1 MVAVSPP
8 VNPQGRSQVQIIRDN
23 TRDRVLWLATAI
35 IHWANNVREST
46 DGSKVGGHQ
55 ASSSSSAAILS
66 ALYFETLKAEDRVAI
81 KPHASPVYHAIQ
93 YLLGNLDVK
102 YLPTLREF
110 GGLQAYPSRTKD
122 PDAPDFSSGSVGLS
136 PGAVT
141 FGALVRDYLDAHNL
155 EPTSGRFF
163 AHMGDAELDEGS
175 IWETV
180 AEPAIQGLDRC
191 TWIVDLN
198 RQSLD
203 RVVPG
208 IRVARFMDMFRVN
221 GWKVV
226 VAKYGEQLTELMEL
240 PGGEALRT
248 RIDDMP
254 NPEYQAMLVAP
265 AADVRARLLETTRG
279 QRSDIERCVSD
290 FDDKELQR
298 RIAGLGGHDV
308 GTLARC
314 YEEASNA
321 DGPSVVFAYTV
332 KGWGLPIAAD
342 PANHSALLT
351 QNQFEELADHFG
363 VEPDY
368 PWDRFPDGSDESNYI
383 SHAADRLT
391 RPIVPEEPPLA
402 FNDTDL
408 GLTSAASTQE
418 SFARILL
425 EIARTS
431 PDASERIV
439 TVSPDVATSTSL
451 GSWINRTG
459 VWHHTDATD
468 FFDTETRVLKWDEG
482 PHGRHI
488 ELGLSE
494 TSLFL
499 LLGQLGLSKELSGRR
514 LVPIGTLYDPFIVRG
529 LDPLVYGV
537 YQESKFI
544 AVATPSGVTLSPE
557 GGSHQG
563 MLSPSIGME
572 LPNIR
577 YYEPTFARELEWIL
591 LESIRGIGS
600 GEGESVFLRLST
612 KVIDQ
617 SLFNDPHDDAD
628 TDALRKAVLD
638 GCYRLRTANP
648 EADAIVNLFATGV
661 MIPEALAAIPLLER
675 EGIAAN
681 VFSVTSPDMLHRR
694 IRTAEKDQVRGHDI
708 GLYDPTGLLE
718 PHEVGSPVVT
728 VIDGSPHTLAFIGSA
743 LDSPSI
749 NLGVDTF
756 GQSGSRDDLYS
767 LFGIDTDG
775 IYAAALGVVDRERRR
790 RS

>member
-1 MVAVSPP
+1 MVAVNPP
-8 VNPQGRSQVQIIRDN
+8 ARSQVQVVRDN
-23 TRDRVLWLATAI
+23 ARDRVLWLSTAI
-35 IHWANNVREST
+35 IHWANNVRESA

-55 ASSSSSAAILS
+55 ASSASSAAILS
-66 ALYFETLKAEDRVAI
+66 ALYFETLTANDRVAI
-81 KPHASPVYHAIQ
+81 KPHASPVFHAIQ

-122 PDAPDFSSGSVGLS
+122 PDKPDFSSGSVGLS

-141 FGALVRDYLDAHNL
+141 FGALVRDYLDGHGL

-180 AEPAIQGLDRC
+180 TEPAIQGLDRC

-208 IRVARFMDMFRVN
+208 IRVTRFMEMFRVN
-221 GWKVV
+221 GWNVV
-226 VAKYGEQLTELMEL
+226 VAKYGDKLTELMEL

-254 NPEYQAMLVAP
+254 NQEYQAMLVAP
-265 AADVRARLLETTRG
+265 AAEVRTRLLETTRRLRG
-279 QRSDIERCVSD
+279 DIERCVTD
-290 FDDKELQR
+290 FDDEELQR

-308 GTLARC
+308 GTLVRC
-314 YEEASNA
+314 YEEASQS

-342 PANHSALLT
+342 PGNHSAFVT
-351 QNQFEELADHFG
+351 QEQFEELADQLG
-363 VEPDY
+363 VAPDQ
-368 PWDRFPDGSDESNYI
+368 PWERFPEGSDEALYLW
-383 SHAADRLT
+383 HAAQRLNA
-391 RPIVPEEPPLA
+391 PAIPPEPPLA
-402 FNDTDL
+402 FNDTNL
-408 GLTSAASTQE
+408 GITRTASTQE

-431 PDASERIV
+431 PEASERIV

-451 GSWINRTG
+451 GTWINRTG
-459 VWHHTDATD
+459 VWHHEDAQD
-468 FFDTETRVLKWDEG
+468 FFDSERRVLKWTEG
-482 PHGRHI
+482 PHGQHI

-499 LLGQLGLSKELSGRR
+499 LLGQLGLSMELSGRR

-563 MLSPSIGME
+563 MLSPSIAME

-617 SLFNDPHDDAD
+617 SLFREPEGENEVE
-628 TDALRKAVLD
+628 ALRRAVLD
-638 GCYRLRTANP
+638 GCYRLRTAD
-648 EADAIVNLFATGV
+648 ADADEIVNLFATGAIV
-661 MIPEALAAIPLLER
+661 PEAVAAIPMLER
-675 EGIAAN
+675 EGIGAN
-681 VFSVTSPDMLHRR
+681 LFAVTSPDMLHRR
-694 IRTAEKDQVRGHDI
+694 VRASEMEQVKGRDEGV
-708 GLYDPTGLLE
+708 YDPTGLLA

-756 GQSGSRDDLYS
+756 GQSGTRQDLYS

-790 RS
+790 RV

>member
-1 MVAVSPP
+1 MVAVNSS
-8 VNPQGRSQVQIIRDN
+8 VNPQGRSQVQLIRDN
-23 TRDRVLWLATAI
+23 ARDRVLWLSTAI
-35 IHWANNVREST
+35 IHWANNVRESR

-55 ASSSSSAAILS
+55 ASSASSAAILS
-66 ALYFETLKAEDRVAI
+66 ALYFETLRAEDRVVI
-81 KPHASPVYHAIQ
+81 KPHASPVFHAIQ

-122 PDAPDFSSGSVGLS
+122 PDAPDLSAGSVGLA
-136 PGAVT
+136 PGGAT
-141 FGALVRDYLDAHNL
+141 FGALVRDYLDGHGL

-208 IRVARFMDMFRVN
+208 IRVARFMEMFRVN
-221 GWKVV
+221 GWNVV

-254 NPEYQAMLVAP
+254 NQEYQALLVAP
-265 AADVRARLLETTRG
+265 AAEVRSRLLETTRG
-279 QRSDIERCVSD
+279 QRTDIERCVSD
-290 FDDKELQR
+290 FDDDELQR

-308 GTLARC
+308 GTLTRC
-314 YEEASNA
+314 YEEASQS

-332 KGWGLPIAAD
+332 KGWGLPIAAN
-342 PANHSALLT
+342 PANHSLLVT
-351 QNQFEELADHFG
+351 QEQYEELADHFG
-363 VEPDY
+363 VAPDY
-368 PWDRFPDGSDESNYI
+368 PWDRFPDGSDESVYL
-383 SHAADRLT
+383 SRAAERLT
-391 RPIVPEEPPLA
+391 RPVVPEEPPIT

-408 GLTSAASTQE
+408 GVTSTASTQE

-425 EIARTS
+425 EISRTS
-431 PDASERIV
+431 PETSERIV

-459 VWHHTDATD
+459 VWHHDDATD
-468 FFDTETRVLKWDEG
+468 FFDTETRTLRWTEG

-514 LVPIGTLYDPFIVRG
+514 LVPIGTVYDPFIVRG
-529 LDPLVYGV
+529 LDPFIYGL
-537 YQESKFI
+537 YQESRFI
-544 AVATPSGVTLSPE
+544 AVGTPSGVTLSPE
-557 GGSHQG
+557 GGSHQSI
-563 MLSPSIGME
+563 LSPSIAME

-591 LESIRGIGS
+591 LDSIRGIGS

-612 KVIDQ
+612 RVVDQ
-617 SLFNDPHDDAD
+617 SLFNDPRDEAEI
-628 TDALRKAVLD
+628 DALRKAVLD
-638 GCYRLRTANP
+638 GCYRLRTADP
-648 EADAIVNLFATGV
+648 DSDAIVNLFATGAMV
-661 MIPEALAAIPLLER
+661 PEAIAAIPDLER
-675 EGIAAN
+675 EGIGAN
-681 VFSVTSPDMLHRR
+681 VFSVTSPDLFHRR
-694 IRTAEKDQVRGHDI
+694 IRAAEKEQVRGQDE
-708 GLYDPTGLLE
+708 GLYDPTGLLAS
-718 PHEVGSPVVT
+718 HEVGSPVVT

-756 GQSGSRDDLYS
+756 GQSGSRQDLYS

-790 RS
+790 RA